1 MFRTQDILINVA
13 IIILSIIVSYLVYR
27 YLDYDLIDINK
38 LVKNDIEKF
47 EQQFNPDI
55 FQEGSSAHNSLK
67 QYTANIQGA
76 LKYFLDKDITK
87 KILERQ

>member
-13 IIILSIIVSYLVYR
+13 IIILSMIVSYLVYR

-47 EQQFNPDI
+47 EQQINPDI
-55 FQEGSSAHNSLK
+55 FRAGSSVPNSLTRD
-67 QYTANIQGA
+67 TAHLHQR
-76 LKYFLDKDITK
+76 LTDFLDRDIAQ
-87 KILERQ
+87 KILAR